1 MRRLELLSG
10 EILSGKS
17 TLTIRDNRTDKTYE
31 VPVTDNYV
39 KGSDLQKIVENGKVL
54 RSYDPGYMNTI
65 LCTSKI
71 SYIDGDKGILEYRG
85 YPIEE
90 LAEKSTFMEVSFLL
104 LFGELPTTSQLH
116 AFQKKV
122 MSHTFIHSDVNDMM
136 KAFRYD
142 AHPMGM
148 FCSTVAALST
158 LHP

>member
-1 MRRLELLSG
+1 MLS
-10 EILSGKS
+10 ESIASGKN
-17 TLTIRDNRTDKTYE
+17 TLTIKDTRTDKTYE
-31 VPVTDNYV
+31 VPITDNYV
-39 KGSDLQKIVENGKVL
+39 KGSDLQKVVDNGKVL

-90 LAEKSTFMEVSFLL
+90 LAEKSTFLEVSFLL
-104 LFGELPTTSQLH
+104 LFGELPTTTQLQ
-116 AFQKKV
+116 AFTKKV
-122 MSHTFIHSDVNDMM
+122 MTHTLVHSDVNNMM
-136 KAFRYD
+136 KSFRYD

>member
-1 MRRLELLSG
+1 
-10 EILSGKS
+10 
-17 TLTIRDNRTDKTYE
+17 
-31 VPVTDNYV
+31 
-39 KGSDLQKIVENGKVL
+39 
-54 RSYDPGYMNTI
+54 
-65 LCTSKI
+65 
-71 SYIDGDKGILEYRG
+71 
-85 YPIEE
+85 
-90 LAEKSTFMEVSFLL
+90 MEVSFLL

>member
-1 MRRLELLSG
+1 M
-10 EILSGKS
+10 
-17 TLTIRDNRTDKTYE
+17 
-31 VPVTDNYV
+31 PVTDRYV
-39 KGSDLQKIVENGKVL
+39 KGSDLQKIVENGKVM

-104 LFGELPTTSQLH
+104 LFGELPTATQLQ

-122 MSHTFIHSDVNDMM
+122 MGHTFVHSDVNHMM
-136 KAFRYD
+136 KSFRYD

-158 LHP
+158 FHP